1 MINGLPDG
9 GPHIDL
15 DKDWTVEVFS
25 VTTKRFLPY
34 NRDMQ
39 IPIVGG
45 AMVPYGEDSLLYVGG
60 RHIKARPSPGTGRE
74 QIYQFDG
81 KEMRA
86 KVFRHAALFN
96 NQSPSSS
103 QVYC

>member
-60 RHIKARPSPGTGRE
+60 RHKDDSSQGLDE
-74 QIYQFDG
+74 IYQFDG

-103 QVYC
+103 QVNC